1 MQKFIK
7 KKKKKGLIDEYFLA
21 KNRNTNYLGEILV
34 YLSFA
39 MCTNKL
45 IGYVI
50 LICIWVTVFGSRIYL
65 KEISLMKKE
74 GYKRYKNN
82 SYLILSKFVDNDYVN
97 LAIYGV
103 MIAFIIAC
111 YII

>member
-1 MQKFIK
+1 MF
-7 KKKKKGLIDEYFLA
+7 
-21 KNRNTNYLGEILV
+21 NEIA
-34 YLSFA
+34 LSFVQIPHLSK
-39 MCTNKL
+39 TN
-45 IGYVI
+45 I
-50 LICIWVTVFGSRIYL
+50 R

-82 SYLILSKFVDNDYVN
+82 SYLILFKFVDNDYVN